1 VFQVRTQPAFGIFS
15 TVEGLGKAIRYGCYY
30 RLSDILLPSFNIS
43 YCLVSSMKSAQIKSY
58 GGSEVVEINQ
68 GTPALNDPSA
78 GKVLVDVKAAGVNPA
93 DWKVREGYFQQMMP
107 LQFPSTLGMDFSG
120 IIEKVGEGVSDFKQ
134 NDEVYGQAA
143 LIRGGSGAFAEMAL
157 ANADTIA
164 HKPKILSHEEA
175 AGLPLVGVSAWQAL
189 VENIGLSR
197 SQKILIHG
205 GAGGIGSIAIQLAKH
220 IGAYVATTVSTND
233 KQFVKELGA
242 DEVIDYKTQTFEDLL
257 PHDYDA
263 VFDTVGGETYTRSF
277 KILKRG
283 GIIVSMVEQP
293 NQGLMDQFGVKAKF
307 QFTQVN
313 RERLTK
319 LAQWVDQNNI
329 RVNIDRTFPLD
340 EAGKALDY
348 QRDIH
353 PRGKVVLQV
362 SK

>member
-1 VFQVRTQPAFGIFS
+1 
-15 TVEGLGKAIRYGCYY
+15 
-30 RLSDILLPSFNIS
+30 
-43 YCLVSSMKSAQIKSY
+43 MKSTQIKRY

-68 GTPALNDPSA
+68 STPAPNDPSA

-93 DWKVREGYFQQMMP
+93 DWKIREGYFQQMMP

-120 IIEKVGEGVSDFKQ
+120 VIEKVGEGVPDFKQ

-143 LIRGGSGAFAEMAL
+143 VIRGGSGTFAEMAL
-157 ANADTIA
+157 GNADNIA
-164 HKPKILSHEEA
+164 RKPITLSHEEA
-175 AGLPLVGVSAWQAL
+175 AGLPTVGVTAWQAL
-189 VENIGLSR
+189 VDIIGLSKG
-197 SQKILIHG
+197 QKILIHG

-220 IGAYVATTVSTND
+220 LGAYVATTVSTND
-233 KQFVKELGA
+233 KQFVKEELGA

-257 PHDYDA
+257 PHEYDA

-283 GIIVSMVEQP
+283 GIIVSMLEQP
-293 NQGLMDQFGVKAKF
+293 NQELMDRFGVKAIS

-348 QRDIH
+348 QRDVH